1 MALLSKWLFFIVP
14 ITAQVTHLSSSH
26 PRQHAFVAFGRKLCS
41 FSIWKRCEQR
51 PWPAQSQTTS
61 RRRVATKKNYRGPG
75 GRPGG
80 VGVIKE
86 LGRYNPTMGV
96 STKSHGNFKELPC
109 FKQRDDFDQQQ
120 GAFNQRLVWTP
131 LPKEKHWT
139 WCLATSSQCIHRDSC
154 RNEIFTDFPIKKW
167 ACSPCPRS
175 EQEGNLPS
183 LLQVCLPLQR
193 PVSFIEQRLDWGM
206 GEILWV
212 TNRSDSFLGFTQK
225 TEPDDIRWYTL
236 VN

>member
-61 RRRVATKKNYRGPG
+61 RRRVATKKNHRGPG

-86 LGRYNPTMGV
+86 LGRYDPTMGV

-109 FKQRDDFDQQQ
+109 FKQRDDFNQQ

-131 LPKEKHWT
+131 LPKGKHWT

-193 PVSFIEQRLDWGM
+193 PVSFIERLEGWARYCGFNP
-206 GEILWV
+206 LL
-212 TNRSDSFLGFTQK
+212 RFLGFTQK